1 LELTRCALF
10 AFLRFWVKRG
20 FVVFFFLSHPA
31 LGATVFFAQ
40 IHTIAQDPNQT
51 PPLATT
57 PFPFNKP
64 PWLPVPSDRAGGM
77 MIPEPPN
84 VVTVIDFDPATGM
97 YVMTRKVGD
106 RPLGRPFF
114 IPFEDF
120 LQYDM
125 ERQLRRYWRQ
135 MATRST
141 VVGREGLIPE
151 IQVGGELFDMVFGGR
166 NIEIRPTGSA
176 ELIFGVM
183 TNRREDPA
191 LDEKRRRTTNFDFQ
205 QRIQLGVEARIG
217 EKINISTNYNTDA
230 TFDFENRMKVEYR
243 GTEDEI
249 LQLVEAGDV
258 TLPLPGTLISGTQGL
273 FGFKTQMRFGN
284 TTMTNVFSQQR
295 TESRTM
301 QVQGGAQTTQFEVR
315 ADAYEENR
323 HFFLGQYFRS
333 TYDHAL
339 SNLPI
344 INSNINITRI
354 EVWITNI
361 GAATQDNRN
370 IVAFADLGESQP
382 YNRALIGSASP
393 FPSNAANNLYQEL
406 AQSPVRVLSQ
416 ATAYLQ
422 LRPEGFI
429 TARDFETLENARLL
443 RSNEY
448 TFNPRLG
455 FISLNQA
462 VSPDHVLAVAF
473 QYTVIGD
480 ETVYQVGE
488 FSNEVDAPNT
498 LLVKM
503 LKSTAVDTRIPL
515 WDLMMKNVYSL
526 GAFQVNP
533 QDFRLNIL
541 YDSEELGV
549 RVGFFDE
556 GPASGQPLVRLMNL
570 DRLNTQHDPIP
581 DGVFDFVDNAATQG
595 GTIQASNG
603 RIFFPVIEPFG
614 AHLRRVLQ
622 DQALGDKYAFDSLY
636 TTTRH
641 RAQQFPERNRFIIEG
656 TFRSAAG
663 AEIPLNAINIP
674 EGSVVVTAGGVPL
687 TENVDYT
694 VDYMLGRLRVIN
706 EGILNSGVP
715 LSISLESASLFNI
728 QTRTLM
734 GTHVN
739 HRISDDF
746 NVGGTIM
753 RLSER
758 PLTQKVSFGD
768 EPIANTVW
776 GLNTTYSHETMGL
789 TRLLNRLPFF
799 NSQLPSR
806 ITFDAEFA
814 HLIPGHSR
822 RIGAAG
828 TSYIDDFEG
837 SKSAID
843 LKNVQT
849 WFIASTPQHQ
859 TTPGMF
865 PEAAPGTGLAFRYNV
880 AKLAWYIIDPLF
892 NRISNLTPAHI
903 RNDANQ
909 RSNHF
914 VREVL
919 ETEIWPNKES
929 PTGIPSPIPVLNLA
943 FYPGERGP
951 YNFDTRQSP
960 FSRGVGHDGSLID
973 PETRWGGIM
982 RGLHTTDFEAAN
994 IEYIEFWLMDPFV
1007 YNPDHRGG
1015 NLYFNLGSVSED
1027 VLRDGRKAFENGLP
1041 ITPEPVHIDTTI
1053 WGVVP
1058 IIQAV
1063 VNAFDNDPASRQ
1075 FQDVGLNGLSVEQ
1088 EREFYRAQFLDII
1101 ASQFGAQSMAYQT
1114 AFQDPSSNL
1123 YHYYRGSTLDAEGM
1137 SILDRYKRFNN
1148 MAGNSPTTEQSPE
1161 PYPTTATN
1169 LPNNED
1175 INRDGTLNEGERY
1188 FQYRV
1193 SLRPQDMVI
1202 GQNYI
1207 TDIREASVRLAN
1219 GQVEPIRWFQFKI
1232 PLRDP
1237 NRQVIGNISDFRS
1250 VRFLRMFFKDF
1261 EEEIVCRFATLEL
1274 VRGTWRTYDRSLLS
1288 PGEYVPVENVET
1300 SFEVFTVN
1308 IEENGQRQ
1316 PVPYVLPPGIEREI
1330 DLGTTALQQRNEQSL
1345 SLRTF
1350 NLQDGDARAVYKTT
1364 DIDFRQYRR
1373 LRMFTHAEAAGAMQD
1388 LEDGEVTVFIRLGSD
1403 FTSNY
1408 YEYEVP
1414 LKLTPWGTSALNE
1427 RGIWPLENEINLEF
1441 SKLQELKLLRNTLS
1455 RDETSGV
1462 SVLQPFSRP
1471 NGHNRLTIVGT
1482 PTLSS
1487 IKVIMVGVRN
1497 PRKTFNTPNDDG
1509 RSKSAEVWINELR
1522 LYDFEDQ
1529 GGWAATGRI
1538 NTTLSDL
1545 GTVTVVGF
1553 MSTPGFGSLEQ
1564 KVNQRSM
1571 EHLSSYDIASSLEI
1585 GRLLPENIGLRI
1597 PMHFNIS
1604 ESVSNPQFNPMNPDI
1619 PFDQDLKSFE
1629 TKEERDS
1636 VRHLA
1641 QDYTRRTGINF
1652 TNVGLTPMGDRP
1664 IRPYSLTNFDFTY
1677 AFNEVYARSP
1687 EMEFDVQRFW
1697 RAAVGYNFSPSPSPV
1712 TPFAN
1717 IPLFRHEA
1725 FSLIRN
1731 FNFFYIPRMISFRTN
1746 LDRTYAES
1754 LMRPK
1759 STGKLLIEPNVV
1771 KAFSWNRL
1779 FDIRYDITRGL
1790 RMEFSATVNARIDE
1804 PEGRIVRGDEDYD
1817 WKRDSIWQSIRS
1829 LGRPTFYNHRLR
1841 FTYTVP
1847 VNQIPWFDW
1856 MNATAEYSG
1865 TFDWQAAPLAAT
1877 ALGNSIEN
1885 SQARRLMVD
1894 ANFVGLYN
1902 KFGFLRRVNQGTS
1915 GMGTQTPQR
1924 PPQGEPAEE
1933 TPSEEPPDVLENI
1946 FHGTLRFL
1954 MGFRNLTINY
1964 TEGRGTRLPG
1974 FTPSPAILGQDW
1986 DLMAPG
1992 TGFIFGSQ
2000 QDIRHKAAQ
2009 EGWITDNP
2017 MLNNPFA
2024 QNLTQTLTAR
2034 SLFEPFPNLR
2044 IEFTALRNFALSRTE
2059 FFKADEF
2066 GQFGSFNRM
2075 ESGSFSISF
2084 FAWRTA
2090 FERFDRRF
2098 NRSSNFQQFR
2108 DIRLQIANRLAR
2120 NNPNWDHTIDSITGF
2135 PAGYGPTSQEVLTA
2149 SFLAAYGG
2157 LDPSG
2162 SSLNPFLKIPM
2173 PNWRLTFDGLSDI
2186 PALRHLFQNITISH
2200 GYRSTFS
2207 ISSFRT
2213 NALYRETADGHAWER
2228 DRTSGNFIPRHDLGQ
2243 ISISEQFNPLINL
2256 DITWQNQLLTRIEY
2270 RSSRDIILS
2279 FANNQVTDVSS
2290 SELIIGTGYRFR
2302 DLAFTIAQGG
2312 GRRRMQSDL
2321 VVRLDAAV
2329 RTTRT
2334 VLRKITQNVDLVS
2347 AGQQIFTINASADY
2361 QVSQRVNLRFFFDR
2375 TFTNP
2380 FISNQFLNVNSHGG
2394 ISIRFMLL

>member
-1 LELTRCALF
+1 MVILISTTPTIA
-10 AFLRFWVKRG
+10 A
-20 FVVFFFLSHPA
+20 S
-31 LGATVFFAQ
+31 VFFAQ
-40 IHTIAQDPNQT
+40 TQSIVQDPNQA
-51 PPLATT
+51 PPQAYL
-57 PFPFNKP
+57 PFPVAETYWLSLP
-64 PWLPVPSDRAGGM
+64 PNQSDRLL
-77 MIPEPPN
+77 ISDPPN
-84 VVTVIDFDPATGM
+84 VVTVIEFDPSTGL
-97 YVMTRKVGD
+97 YVKSRKVGD
-106 RPLGRPFF
+106 RIIGRPFF

-120 LQYDM
+120 LDYDM
-125 ERQLRRYWRQ
+125 DRQLSYYWRQ

-141 VVGREGLIPE
+141 FEGREGIIPE
-151 IQVGGELFDMVFGGR
+151 IHVGGELFDMVFGGR
-166 NIEIRPTGSA
+166 TIEIRPTGSA

-183 TNRREDPA
+183 TNRREDPS

-230 TFDFENRMKVEYR
+230 TFDFENRMKLEYR

-258 TLPLPGTLISGTQGL
+258 TLPLPGTLISGTLGL

-301 QVQGGAQTTQFEVR
+301 EVQGGAQTTPFEIR
-315 ADAYEENR
+315 ADEYEENR
-323 HFFLGQYFRS
+323 HYFLGQYFRN
-333 TYDHAL
+333 TYDQAL
-339 SNLPI
+339 SNLPLI
-344 INSNINITRI
+344 RSNINITRI

-382 YNRALIGSASP
+382 HNQALIGSPSP
-393 FPSNAANNLYQEL
+393 FPSNTANNLYQDL
-406 AQSPVRVLSQ
+406 AQSPIRMLSQ
-416 ATAYLQ
+416 ATGYLQ
-422 LRPEGFI
+422 LRPENFV
-429 TARDFETLENARLL
+429 TAKDFETLENARLL
-443 RSNEY
+443 RSNEF

-455 FISLNQA
+455 FISLNQS

-473 QYTVIGD
+473 QYTIIGD

-488 FSNEVDAPNT
+488 FSNEVDAPGT
-498 LLVKM
+498 LIVKL
-503 LKSTAVDTRIPL
+503 LKSTAVDTRLPK

-526 GAFQVNP
+526 GAFQINP
-533 QDFRLNIL
+533 QEFRLNIL

-556 GPASGQPLVRLMNL
+556 GPAAGQPLIRLMNL
-570 DRLNTQHDPIP
+570 DRLNTQHDAVS

-603 RIFFPVIEPFG
+603 RIYFPVIEPFG
-614 AHLRRVLQ
+614 SHLRTVLQ

-656 TFRSAAG
+656 SFRSAAG

-694 VDYMLGRLRVIN
+694 VDYMLGRLRIIN

-715 LSISLESASLFNI
+715 LNISLESASLFNI

-734 GTHVN
+734 GTHIN
-739 HRISDDF
+739 HSINDDF
-746 NVGGTIM
+746 NVGATIM

-768 EPIANTVW
+768 EPIANTIW
-776 GLNTTYSHETMGL
+776 GLNTTYTTETMGL

-799 NSQLPSR
+799 SSQAPSR
-806 ITFDAEFA
+806 VTFDGEFA
-814 HLIPGHSR
+814 HLVPGHSR

-849 WFIASTPQHQ
+849 WFIASTPQGQ

-865 PEAAPGTGLAFRYNV
+865 PEAAPGTGFAFRYN
-880 AKLAWYIIDPLF
+880 AARLAWYIIDPLF
-892 NRISNLTPAHI
+892 TRISNLTPAHI
-903 RNDANQ
+903 RNDVNQ

-929 PTGIPSPIPVLNLA
+929 PTGIPSPIPIFNLA
-943 FYPGERGP
+943 IYPSERGP
-951 YNFDTRQSP
+951 YNFDTRPSP
-960 FSRGVGHDGSLID
+960 FSRGVGHDGLLLD

-994 IEYIEFWLMDPFV
+994 IEHIEFWLMDPFV
-1007 YNPDHRGG
+1007 YNPNHRGG
-1015 NLYFNLGSVSED
+1015 DLYFNLGSVSED

-1041 ITPEPVHIDTTI
+1041 VTPEPLNIDTTL
-1053 WGVVP
+1053 WGIVP
-1058 IIQAV
+1058 VIQAV
-1063 VNAFDNDPASRQ
+1063 VNAFDNNPASRQ

-1088 EREFYRAQFLDII
+1088 ERVFYREQFLEVI
-1101 ASQFGAQSMAYQT
+1101 ASLYGTQSLAYQM
-1114 AFQDPSSNL
+1114 AFADPSSSL
-1123 YHYYRGSTLDAEGM
+1123 YHYYRGSNLDAEGM
-1137 SILDRYKRFNN
+1137 SILERYKRFNN

-1202 GQNYI
+1202 GRNYI

-1219 GQVEPIRWFQFKI
+1219 NQVETIRWFQFKV

-1237 NRQVIGNISDFRS
+1237 NRQVIGNIRDFRS
-1250 VRFLRMFFKDF
+1250 IRFLRMFLKGF
-1261 EEEIVCRFATLEL
+1261 EEPIVCRFATLEL

-1288 PGEYVPVENVET
+1288 PGEYVPIENVET
-1300 SFEVFTVN
+1300 SFEVFAVN
-1308 IEENGQRQ
+1308 IEENGQRH

-1345 SLRTF
+1345 SLRLF
-1350 NLQDGDARAVYKTT
+1350 NLLDGDARAVYKTA
-1364 DIDFRQYRR
+1364 DIDVRQYRR
-1373 LRMFTHAEAAGAMQD
+1373 LRMFTHAEAAGAIQD
-1388 LEDGEVTVFIRLGSD
+1388 LEDGEITVFIRLGTD

-1414 LKLTPWGTSALNE
+1414 LKVTPWGTSALNE
-1427 RGIWPLENEINLEF
+1427 RGIWPLENEIDIDF
-1441 SKLQELKLLRNTLS
+1441 SKLQEIKLLRNTLS
-1455 RDETSGV
+1455 RDNTSGV
-1462 SVLQPFSRP
+1462 TVSVPFSRP
-1471 NGHNRLTIVGT
+1471 DGRNRLTIVGT

-1487 IKVIMVGVRN
+1487 IRVIMVGVRN
-1497 PRKTFNTPNDDG
+1497 PRRTFHTPNDDG
-1509 RSKSAEVWINELR
+1509 RPKSAEVWINELR
-1522 LYDFEDQ
+1522 LYDFEDR

-1538 NTTLSDL
+1538 NTTLADL
-1545 GTVTVVGF
+1545 GNITVVGF

-1571 EHLSSYDIASSLEI
+1571 EQLSSYDIASSLEA
-1585 GRLLPENIGLRI
+1585 GRLFPENFGLQI
-1597 PMHFNIS
+1597 PVHFNIS
-1604 ESVSNPQFNPMNPDI
+1604 ETVSNPQFNPLNPDI
-1619 PFDQDLKSFE
+1619 PFEQDLKSYATE
-1629 TKEERDS
+1629 LERDS
-1636 VRHLA
+1636 IRHLA

-1652 TNVGLTPMGDRP
+1652 TNVRKTRTGMEPTRF
-1664 IRPYSLTNFDFTY
+1664 YSIENFDFTY
-1677 AFNEVYARSP
+1677 AFNEVFSRSP
-1687 EMEFDVQRFW
+1687 EYESDIQRFW

-1731 FNFFYIPRMISFRTN
+1731 FNFFYMPRLVSFRTN
-1746 LDRTYAES
+1746 IDRNYAES
-1754 LMRPK
+1754 LMRPR
-1759 STGKLLIEPNVV
+1759 STGMLLIEPNVV
-1771 KAFSWNRL
+1771 KSFTWNRL
-1779 FDIRYDITRGL
+1779 FDIRYDITRAL
-1790 RMEFSATVNARIDE
+1790 RLEFSATVNARIDE
-1804 PEGRIVRGDEDYD
+1804 PEGRILRGNDDYR
-1817 WKRDSIWQSIRS
+1817 WKRDSIWQSIRNF
-1829 LGRPTFYNHRLR
+1829 GRPTFYNHRIRL
-1841 FTYTVP
+1841 TYNIP
-1847 VNQIPWFDW
+1847 VNQIPLFNWL
-1856 MNATAEYSG
+1856 NATAEYSG
-1865 TFDWQAAPLAAT
+1865 TYDWMAAPQAAT
-1877 ALGNSIEN
+1877 EFGNSIEN
-1885 SQARRLMVD
+1885 SQTRRLMVN
-1894 ANFVGLYN
+1894 ANFIGLYN
-1902 KFGFLRRVNQGTS
+1902 KFGFLRQVNQRTS
-1915 GMGTQTPQR
+1915 ARQARQPIRPQMENAPGNNR
-1924 PPQGEPAEE
+1924 QPDEAPAEDQ
-1933 TPSEEPPDVLENI
+1933 PDVLRNVI
-1946 FHGTLRFL
+1946 DGTLTFL
-1954 MGFRNLTINY
+1954 MGFRNLTVNF

-1974 FTPSPAILGQDW
+1974 FTPSPSVLGQDW

-1992 TGFIFGSQ
+1992 TGFILGGQ
-2000 QDIRHKAAQ
+2000 QDIRHQAAM

-2024 QNLTQTLTAR
+2024 QNKTQNLTAR
-2034 SLFEPFPNLR
+2034 GLFEPFPNLR

-2066 GQFGSFNRM
+2066 GQFGSFNRL
-2075 ESGSFSISF
+2075 ETGSFSISF
-2084 FAWRTA
+2084 LALRTT
-2090 FERFDRRF
+2090 FEPFDRRF
-2098 NRSSNFQQFR
+2098 NRSPNFQQFR
-2108 DIRLQIANRLAR
+2108 DNRMHIATRLAQ
-2120 NNPNWDHTIDSITGF
+2120 NNPNWDNTIDTITGF
-2135 PAGYGPTSQEVLTA
+2135 PSGYGPTSQDVLIA
-2149 SFLAAYGG
+2149 SFMAAYAGW
-2157 LDPSG
+2157 DPSG
-2162 SSLNPFLKIPM
+2162 SALNPFLKIPM
-2173 PNWRLTFDGLSDI
+2173 PNWRLTFDGLTNI
-2186 PALRHLFQNITISH
+2186 PALQRIFQSITISH
-2200 GYRSTFS
+2200 GYSSTFN
-2207 ISSFRT
+2207 IGNFRS
-2213 NALYRETADGHAWER
+2213 NVLFRENSGGHALTR
-2228 DRTSGNFIPRHDLGQ
+2228 DQITGNFIPRYDMGQ
-2243 ISISEQFNPLINL
+2243 VSISEQFNPLINL
-2256 DITWQNQLLTRIEY
+2256 NITWQNQLLTRIEF
-2270 RSSRDIILS
+2270 RSSRDIMLS
-2279 FANNQVTDVSS
+2279 LANNQITDISS

-2312 GRRRMQSDL
+2312 GRRRVQSDL
-2321 VVRLDAAV
+2321 IVRLDASV
-2329 RTTRT
+2329 RTNRT
-2334 VLRKITQNVDLVS
+2334 VLRKLAQNVDLVS

-2394 ISIRFMLL
+2394 ISMRFMLL